1 MNTKTVWQWLDA
13 ITAWSFVIGLCY
25 CVFHLFFVQI
35 PARDSG
41 LGGEGRHSDIGGV
54 IFVML
59 PYCACLM
66 MSLGGKERLAGW
78 PGGNIRWRMIVWLH
92 TRLWFPTLLSYLM
105 VWWHYEYAV
114 AILKTDLIN
123 VFSHPMMVFISLM
136 YLSNALKYIFQSE
149 QNHDDK

>member
-1 MNTKTVWQWLDA
+1 MKTKIVWHWLDS

-25 CVFHLFFVQI
+25 CAFYLFFVQI

-41 LGGEGRHSDIGGV
+41 FGMEGRHSNIGGV

-78 PGGNIRWRMIVWLH
+78 PGESMRWRMIAWLH

-114 AILKTDLIN
+114 AILKTNIIN
-123 VFSHPMMVFISLM
+123 LFSHPMMVFISFM
-136 YLSNALKYIFQSE
+136 YLSNALKYIF
-149 QNHDDK
+149 KYK